1 MLAAG
6 LGSLHVVLPATVRCF
21 FIAPIHL
28 FAVSGT
34 TLGYLAR
41 WSQALGRLLS
51 EAVWRFDIQR
61 RAVTSVGWTS
71 EASLVDF
78 ARYKYVGIG
87 LVVGNTLLL
96 CAVILLPT
104 VRLWW
109 LLFLSALFATSNK

>member
-1 MLAAG
+1 M
-6 LGSLHVVLPATVRCF
+6 SCP
-21 FIAPIHL
+21 PPY
-28 FAVSGT
+28 AVSLSLPIQLLTVAGT

-41 WSQALGRLLS
+41 WNQALGRLLS

-61 RAVTSVGWTS
+61 RAVTSVGWTF

-78 ARYKYVGIG
+78 VRYKYVGIG

-96 CAVILLPT
+96 CAPT